1 MKHQLSKIT
10 VADTAKALQDVEA
23 RLERP
28 KVNGEG
34 PVYVQVKPKDIGER
48 LELFQPRRPGYGT
61 RTLETKYVNALATR
75 ITRKGELD
83 PVTVVKLKNGLKRGG
98 HEWIIVDGH
107 HRRAAY
113 LKLKRKEA
121 ITCEWFAGSARE
133 ATDESLR
140 RNEKIHLRVDQGDK
154 AEEAWKRTLLGWG
167 SKAEVV
173 RITGCGEGTV
183 AKMRRAAVWHQK
195 HVSGVEKTLMGEKL
209 HNAFPKGLRQHKWS
223 EVNRVLLDLT
233 PTAWSAHDAA
243 VKLSRNLTMRMTN
256 KLSENLEVTAEALW
270 LYDRTMCPELVEAL
284 KKRIESEGR
293 AEELEEQAHDEG
305 D

>member
-195 HVSGVEKTLMGEKL
+195 HVRSGEDPDG
-209 HNAFPKGLRQHKWS
+209 
-223 EVNRVLLDLT
+223 
-233 PTAWSAHDAA
+233 
-243 VKLSRNLTMRMTN
+243 
-256 KLSENLEVTAEALW
+256 
-270 LYDRTMCPELVEAL
+270 
-284 KKRIESEGR
+284 
-293 AEELEEQAHDEG
+293 
-305 D
+305 